1 MILDMVHIGLSSVV
15 VFSVELLNLRCVLCD
30 LVSCLLYTSDAA
42 DE

>member
-30 LVSCLLYTSDAA
+30 LVSN
-42 DE
+42 